1 MIRPLLAALSLSF
14 GIPAFAAERSVGV
27 GTFDRVRVDGAFDVR
42 IATGKSPR
50 ATLSGDSR
58 ALEFVDLRVDG
69 TTLTLRRRSDDVAT
83 SRIAATP
90 VVVTLSAQ
98 TLQSAAMLGSG
109 KLAITGMRSTRADV
123 SVAGT
128 GTISVQGMDAQQANA
143 SIVGG
148 GAITLSGRALHV
160 RLSTN
165 GPGSIDASAL
175 AADDLIV
182 RLDGPG
188 ETLAQARY
196 VANVSTTGLGRV
208 VVTGNAKCTVRAP
221 AGGAVA
227 CGQP

>member
-1 MIRPLLAALSLSF
+1 MIRLLLASALLSS
-14 GIPAFAAERSVGV
+14 GTPALAAERSVGV

-42 IATGKSPR
+42 IATGKPPR

-83 SRIAATP
+83 SRIAASP
-90 VVVTLSAQ
+90 VIVTLSAQ
-98 TLQSAAMLGSG
+98 TLQSASILGG
-109 KLAITGMRSTRADV
+109 GRLAITGMRTTRADL

-128 GTISVQGMDAQQANA
+128 GTISVEELEAQQANA
-143 SIVGG
+143 SVVGG
-148 GAITLSGRALHV
+148 GAITLAGRALHA

-165 GPGSIDASAL
+165 GPGSIDASGL
-175 AADDLIV
+175 AADDLVV

-221 AGGAVA
+221 AGGAVT
-227 CGQP
+227 CGTP

>member
-1 MIRPLLAALSLSF
+1 MIRALLAAVLLSS
-14 GIPAFAAERSVGV
+14 GVPALAAERRVGV
-27 GTFDRVRVDGAFDVR
+27 GTFDRVRIDGAFDVR

-83 SRIAATP
+83 SRIAASP

-98 TLQSAAMLGSG
+98 TLQSASVLGGG
-109 KLAITGMRSTRADV
+109 KLTITGMRATRADV

-128 GTISVQGMDAQQANA
+128 GTILVEGMDAQQANA
-143 SIVGG
+143 SVVGG
-148 GAITLSGRALHV
+148 GAIVLSGRALHA

-165 GPGSIDASAL
+165 GPGAIDASKL
-175 AADDLIV
+175 AADDLVV

-196 VANVSTTGLGRV
+196 VATVSTTGLGRV

-227 CGQP
+227 CGKP